1 MQCRTKLKLQI
12 SKRPNVG
19 FAVQTAAD
27 LGAQL

>member
-19 FAVQTAAD
+19 FTVQTVAD
-27 LGAQL
+27 LVAQ